1 MKKKIFSF
9 ILAICLIIPCAF
21 ALSACGKNPPDEP
34 TGLAGKTIH
43 CSAFYD
49 EFDFNRE
56 LYFSYK
62 DTENGNIEYTASM
75 TYEELL
81 EFCLNTNAI
90 SYPNNAQPTTL
101 VEAKELFVQ
110 KLENKFFD
118 MAFNPHVT
126 FAEDLSEVVLYYS
139 EETPAVTYQVEEV
152 KDGLQYDYI
161 IKSDGEEIIRF
172 EATDSGNDTFY
183 VASQGDPHP
192 LMFVKNWTTF
202 TLDGEC
208 NKTIELSQIGNSEN
222 KITKPLD
229 EVFGEDNEIVV
240 TLLYTIKK

>member
-1 MKKKIFSF
+1 MKKKFLSF
-9 ILAICLIIPCAF
+9 VLAICLILPCAF
-21 ALSACGKNPPDEP
+21 ALSACGKNPSDEP

-43 CSAFYD
+43 CSGFYE

-62 DTENGNIEYTASM
+62 DTENGNIVYDAFM

-101 VEAKELFVQ
+101 AEAKELFVQ

-139 EETPAVTYQVEEV
+139 EETTAVKYQVEEV
-152 KDGLQYDYI
+152 KDGLQYNYI

-172 EATDSGNDTFY
+172 ESTSSSNDEFYAT
-183 VASQGDPHP
+183 SQGDPHP

-208 NKTIELSQIGNSEN
+208 NKTIELSQIGTPEN

-229 EVFGEDNEIVV
+229 EVFGEDNEIIVH
-240 TLLYTIKK
+240 LLYTIKK

>member
-1 MKKKIFSF
+1 MKKKLLSF
-9 ILAICLIIPCAF
+9 IFAICLILPSVF

-43 CSAFYD
+43 CSEFYD

-62 DTENGNIEYTASM
+62 DTENGNIVYDAYM

-81 EFCLNTNAI
+81 EFCLGTNAI

-101 VEAKELFVQ
+101 EEAKELFVQ

-118 MAFNPHVT
+118 MAFNPNVT

-139 EETPAVTYQVEEV
+139 EGTPAVTYQVEEV

-161 IKSDGEEIIRF
+161 VKSDGEEIIRF
-172 EATDSGNDTFY
+172 EATDSGNDEFY
-183 VASQGDPHP
+183 VTYQGDPHP
-192 LMFVKNWTTF
+192 LMFVKNWFAF

-208 NKTIELSQIGNSEN
+208 DKTIELSQVSNPEN

-229 EVFGEDNEIVV
+229 EVFGDDNEIVV

>member
-1 MKKKIFSF
+1 MKKKFLSF

-21 ALSACGKNPPDEP
+21 MMTACGKNPPDEP

-43 CSAFYD
+43 CSEFYN
-49 EFDFNRE
+49 EFDFGAQ

-62 DTENGNIEYTASM
+62 DIENGNIVYDAYM

-101 VEAKELFVQ
+101 AEAKELFVQ

-118 MAFNPHVT
+118 MSFNPHVT

-139 EETPAVTYQVEEV
+139 EGTPAATYQVEEV
-152 KDGLQYDYI
+152 KDGLQYKYI
-161 IKSDGEEIIRF
+161 IKSDGEEIISF
-172 EATDSGNDTFY
+172 EATDSDNDTFY
-183 VASQGDPHP
+183 PTYRVDPHP
-192 LMFVKNWTTF
+192 HMFVKNWTTF

-208 NKTIELSQIGNSEN
+208 NKTIELSQIGNPAN
-222 KITKPLD
+222 KITKELD
-229 EVFGEDNEIVV
+229 EVFGNDN
-240 TLLYTIKK
+240 